1 MSNVTRILLLIMLGI
16 TFLIFIRQIK
26 EKKLSL
32 QYTLS
37 WLFLLLALF
46 IVLLFPGLLSWLT
59 RVCGIALPI
68 NMIFFLGFVFTLVI
82 VYRLTAAVSKMSD
95 EIRDLT
101 QKIALMEKEK
111 DDQNKQ

>member
-1 MSNVTRILLLIMLGI
+1 MNTVTRILLLIMLGV
-16 TFLIFIRQIK
+16 TFVIVIRQIK
-26 EKKLSL
+26 EKKLAL

-46 IVLLFPGLLSWLT
+46 IVLLFPGLLGWLT
-59 RVCGIALPI
+59 KVCGIALPI
-68 NMIFFLGFVFTLVI
+68 NMIFFLGFVFTLII

-101 QKIALMEKEK
+101 QKIALMEKDK
-111 DDQNKQ
+111 NDTDKQ